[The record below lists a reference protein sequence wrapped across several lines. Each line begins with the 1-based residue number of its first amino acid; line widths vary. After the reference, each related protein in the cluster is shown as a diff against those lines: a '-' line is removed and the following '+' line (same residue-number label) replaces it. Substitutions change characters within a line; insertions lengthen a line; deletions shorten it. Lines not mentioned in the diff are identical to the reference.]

1 MADQAALLGVG
12 RGRKAGARLGRIGA
26 FAARSPDGLAV
37 GALALVAV
45 LFCGRFLFGDPLLPA
60 DTLYTAPPWSAF
72 AAEQGVT
79 RVHNELIA
87 DLILQ
92 NYSWKRFI
100 AESYQRGQLPLWN
113 PYLFAGQPF
122 LAAGQYAA
130 LYPFGLLF
138 LVLPVAAAYAPFAA
152 LHLFFAGAFTYLYLR
167 IIGVQR
173 PAAFVG
179 AVTFELA
186 GFLVVSFVW
195 PMILSAA
202 VWLPLGL
209 AMCELVAR
217 YLERGQWGAAGLGLA
232 PPARVVVPVGAL
244 AVGMQLLAGHLE
256 ISFYFLFTL
265 MAYSAVRLTLYLAR
279 SRQLVATLRAG
290 FGLLTLVGIG
300 FALAAAQVIP
310 FFELIRENYRIGQVT
325 YAEVVGWALP
335 PQHVLAFAIPDI
347 FGNPT
352 HHHYFNLV
360 TGRLEPVSGSRDAF
374 GNVRDYP
381 FWGVKN
387 YVEGAVY
394 VGLAPLVLAGLALL
408 RRRDRYTAFFGGYLL
423 FCLLLAFGTPLY
435 FLIWQIP
442 GVNQLHTPF
451 RWVYPA
457 TFCLAVLAALGA
469 ETLLRRR
476 SDMPALLPASATQQD
491 PAAQPLGGGDQ
502 LPAETAPGARPDR
515 IAKRLALG
523 CAALGLA
530 IGAAIALSRL
540 ALGPTLA
547 AAEAL
552 LARSTSLRRAF
563 PTAEMFYSYEAGVV
577 AGFALMLLLV
587 AAAFWIVS
595 RRPTAGVVAIGVVT
609 AVDLT
614 VAFGGFNTASP
625 VRLAEFVPPS
635 IAAIKADP
643 GLFRITS
650 FNYDDTLRPNSNMLF
665 GLPDIRGYDT
675 VILRSYV
682 DYWSLMEP
690 PSGLLYSMINKLTE
704 ASSLQS
710 PLLDLLGV
718 KYVLTTQN
726 IGLPGWTEV
735 YRGEINVYRNERALP
750 RAFVVGTVV
759 PVRDA
764 AEARAVITRP
774 DFDPRAVAAVEG
786 PAGLARS
793 GGTGSAE
800 LVRYEPTRIEIIAR
814 ADAPALL
821 LLTDSYFPGWRA
833 TLDGREVEIFRAN
846 SLFRAIE
853 LPPGEHR
860 VVFRYSPL
868 SFQLGAYLS
877 LMGLF
882 AIVLG
887 LAYALWS
894 AVYRAPHDGTT
905 LQRILKNS
913 FAPMATQLANR
924 LVDLAFAVVVAR
936 LLGPATVGEYAFAV
950 VLIGYFQIFT
960 DFGLGTLLTRE
971 VAQDRTRARDYLAN
985 IIGLRLGLV
994 IASLPVVASLVALYW
1009 TAFNLTPAGALTIAF
1024 FALGLIPGALSASY
1038 SAVFY
1043 AFEKMEYPAMLTS
1056 IATLL
1061 RVALGLAALL
1071 SGFGIAGLGAVSLI
1085 VNVVTALIFWRLLA
1099 TTFFQPTWRFDW
1111 TAARRL
1117 WVLSFPLM
1125 INNFLSSVFFRI
1137 DVLFLKPMQGDA
1149 ATGYYTT
1156 AYKFIDGLNIIPS
1169 FFTLAV
1175 FPIFSRYAVSSTERL
1190 RLGFERSLKLLLS
1203 ISLPITVLTTLLA
1216 GPIILLFFGEEF
1228 QPSVIALQI
1237 LIWFLPFSYV
1247 NSITHYVLI
1256 ALNRQRYLTFA
1267 FVIGV
1272 TFNIVANILVIPQF
1286 SYPGAAAVTVLS
1298 EIVLL
1303 LPFFYAIRQDLRWL
1317 PSPRLLLRPALAAGI
1332 AGGAVMLLA
1341 ASVPWPVLAI
1351 VGGAI
1356 YLPALALVGGI
1367 DREDLALVRRLA
1379 GRDRRARV
1387 DAAAEPAR

>member
-1 MADQAALLGVG
+1 MEHPPLRRLRRAVALVS
-12 RGRKAGARLGRIGA
+12 RQ
-26 FAARSPDGLAV
+26 PDLLVV
-37 GALALVAV
+37 GALALIAV
-45 LFCGRFLFGDPLLPA
+45 GFCGRFLVGDPLLPA
-60 DTLYTAPPWSAF
+60 DALYSAPPWSAF

-79 RVHNELIA
+79 QVHNELIA

-92 NYSWKRFI
+92 NYSWKRFL
-100 AESYQRGQLPLWN
+100 AESYRNGQLPLWN

-130 LYPFGLLF
+130 LYPLGLLF
-138 LVLPVAAAYAPFAA
+138 VVLPVAAAYAPFAA
-152 LHLFFAGAFTYLYLR
+152 LHLFLAGAFTYLYLR
-167 IIGVQR
+167 IIGVRR

-179 AVTFELA
+179 AVAFELA

-232 PPARVVVPVGAL
+232 PRARLVVPIGAL

-265 MAYSAVRLTLYLAR
+265 MAYSAVRLSWHLVR
-279 SRQLVATLRAG
+279 SRQLVATFRAG
-290 FGLLTLVGIG
+290 FGLLTLVGVG

-310 FFELIRENYRIGQVT
+310 FFELIRENYRIGQVS
-325 YAEVVGWALP
+325 YHEVVGWALP
-335 PQHVLAFAIPDI
+335 PQHLLAFVIPDI

-352 HHHYFNLV
+352 HHQFLNLV
-360 TGRLEPVSGSRDAF
+360 TGQIEPVTGSRDAF

-381 FWGVKN
+381 FWGTKN

-394 VGLAPLVLAGLALL
+394 LGVAPLLLAGLALA
-408 RRRDRYTAFFGGYLL
+408 RRRDRWTAFFGGYLL

-451 RWVYPA
+451 RWIYPA
-457 TFCLAVLAALGA
+457 SFCLAVLAALGA
-469 ETLLRRR
+469 DTLLPRRATMAVAPPR
-476 SDMPALLPASATQQD
+476 EAPAD
-491 PAAQPLGGGDQ
+491 PAAATRAQP
-502 LPAETAPGARPDR
+502 AAAARPDSSR
-515 IAKRLALG
+515 DRAPAWLAFG
-523 CAALGLA
+523 SAMVGLA
-530 IGAAIALSRL
+530 ILAVLVGSRL
-540 ALGPTLA
+540 ALGPTLEV
-547 AAEAL
+547 AEAL
-552 LARSTSLRRAF
+552 RTRSTSLARAF
-563 PTAEMFYSYEAGVV
+563 PTAEMLYSYQAGVV
-577 AGFALMLLLV
+577 VGFALMLLLT
-587 AAAFWIVS
+587 AAALWLVW
-595 RRPTAGVVAIGVVT
+595 RRPTLGVAALGVVT
-609 AVDLT
+609 ALDLT
-614 VAFGGFNTASP
+614 IAFGGFNTASP
-625 VRLAEFVPPS
+625 TRLVEFVPPS
-635 IAAIKADP
+635 IAAIRADP
-643 GLFRITS
+643 GLYRITS
-650 FNYDDTLRPNSNMLF
+650 FNLDDTLRPNSNMLF

-675 VILRSYV
+675 VILRAYV

-690 PSGLLYSMINKLTE
+690 PSGLLYSMINKVTE
-704 ASSLQS
+704 ATTLQS

-726 IGLPGWTEV
+726 IALAGWTEV

-750 RAFVVGTVV
+750 RAVVVGTVL
-759 PVRDA
+759 PVA
-764 AEARAVITRP
+764 SGSEARSVISRP

-786 PAGLARS
+786 PSGLARS
-793 GGTGSAE
+793 GGTGTADI
-800 LVRYEPTRIEIIAR
+800 VRYEPNRVEIVAR

-821 LLTDSYFPGWRA
+821 LLADAYFPGWRA
-833 TLDGREVEIFRAN
+833 TLDGREVAIFRAN
-846 SLFRAIE
+846 GLFRAVE
-853 LPPGEHR
+853 LPPGEHH
-860 VVFRYSPL
+860 VVFRYSPF
-868 SFQLGAYLS
+868 SFQVGAYLS
-877 LMGLF
+877 LMGVF
-882 AIVLG
+882 AVVLG
-887 LAYALWS
+887 LGYALWS
-894 AVYRAPHDGTT
+894 AVYRAHHDGTT

-913 FAPMATQLANR
+913 FAPMVTQLANR
-924 LVDLAFAVVVAR
+924 LVDLAFAIVVAR
-936 LLGPATVGEYAFAV
+936 VLGPATVGEYAFAV

-994 IASLPVVASLVALYW
+994 VASLPVLASVVALYW
-1009 TAFNLTPAGALTIAF
+1009 SAFNLTPAGALTIGF

-1061 RVALGLAALL
+1061 RVALGLLALF
-1071 SGFGIAGLGAVSLI
+1071 SGLGIAGLGAVSFI
-1085 VNVVTALIFWRLLA
+1085 VTVATAVIFWRLLA
-1099 TTFFQPTWRFDW
+1099 TTFFRPTWRFDW
-1111 TAARRL
+1111 PTARRL
-1117 WVLSFPLM
+1117 WVVSFPLM
-1125 INNFLSSVFFRI
+1125 VNNFLSSVFFRI

-1190 RLGFERSLKLLLS
+1190 RLGFERCLKLLL
-1203 ISLPITVLTTLLA
+1203 IVSLPITVLTTLFA
-1216 GPIILLFFGEEF
+1216 EPIIVFFFGDEF
-1228 QPSVIALQI
+1228 QPAVIALQV
-1237 LIWFLPFSYV
+1237 LIWFLPFSYI

-1256 ALNRQRYLTFA
+1256 ALNRQRYLTLA
-1267 FVIGV
+1267 FIIGV
-1272 TFNIVANILVIPQF
+1272 TFNVVANILVIPMF

-1303 LPFFYAIRQDLRWL
+1303 VPFFWAIKQDLRWV
-1317 PSPRLLLRPALAAGI
+1317 PSVNLLVRPAVAALVAGGLVLLLRDSA
-1332 AGGAVMLLA
+1332 
-1341 ASVPWPVLAI
+1341 PWPIVAVL
-1351 VGGAI
+1351 GGVA
-1356 YLPALALVGGI
+1356 YLPALFAVGGV
-1367 DREDLALVRRLA
+1367 DRDDLALVRRLA
-1379 GRDRRARV
+1379 SRNERAQPT
-1387 DAAAEPAR
+1387 AAEAAG